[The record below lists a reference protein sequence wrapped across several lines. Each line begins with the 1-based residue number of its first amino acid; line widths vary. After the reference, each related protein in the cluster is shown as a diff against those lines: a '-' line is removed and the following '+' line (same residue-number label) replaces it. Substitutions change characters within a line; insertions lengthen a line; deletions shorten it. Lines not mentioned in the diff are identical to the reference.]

1 MKGRARE
8 RVLDNEP
15 LQARLLPEE
24 DTVRQLT
31 LERRQRGQIT
41 QTVNFEAWNPN
52 GEPSH
57 SRQHDLAWEAEGEAG
72 EARGTLKK
80 IQKLVRVKRGS
91 PNSAEEAKTLPD
103 THDKGAMM
111 DAVFKEDSSVITCI
125 GLGKKPERKA
135 SKEPKQPQQPGR
147 ERSGVGMRMDASWSP
162 RLDHQYQWNSSE
174 ISPLPW
180 DSAYHTC
187 QRPGAHLTT
196 DPHQLGAHR
205 PTDPHLYS
213 FDFTLPRGTDWGRY
227 ESLVQGLDRGRS
239 AATQLIPPHIVHSVT
254 HLEMT
259 DSTSS
264 AEPAE
269 TPDVDQARQGTI
281 GQKMKAI
288 SMTMRKRMGRKYI
301 KALSEEA
308 GEDTEGDHQ
317 TEGDAGTGTTLAKAH
332 RTSSNSLES
341 LYSLHSG
348 QSSSSGIT
356 SGSEGLSN
364 RGSVRLEEEVP
375 YTGQFCGRARVHT
388 DFLPSPYDNES
399 LRLKVGDVIEV
410 ISKPAMGIW
419 TGLLNGRVGSFKFI
433 YVDVLVETEPEP
445 RRRATSQGRRRRP
458 RPNTLLELLACL
470 NLEEHASSLMLNGYQ
485 TVDDLKELKEQ
496 HLIELNMTDP
506 EHRHRLLAATECL
519 HEPEPNALKDGE
531 ASEEPT
537 SPSEAQ
543 EAELEKAESKE
554 AESKD
559 CPRDSGCYI
568 PSDVS
573 DSTSSS
579 SRDDSVN
586 LVVLN
591 TSPAEA

>member
-1 MKGRARE
+1 MLHRKPSNASDKPKNKPRRSSSFGKFDTFRH
-8 RVLDNEP
+8 
-15 LQARLLPEE
+15 QARQSKPDEN
-24 DTVRQLT
+24 TV
-31 LERRQRGQIT
+31 
-41 QTVNFEAWNPN
+41 TV
-52 GEPSH
+52 
-57 SRQHDLAWEAEGEAG
+57 
-72 EARGTLKK
+72 
-80 IQKLVRVKRGS
+80 
-91 PNSAEEAKTLPD
+91 
-103 THDKGAMM
+103 
-111 DAVFKEDSSVITCI
+111 
-125 GLGKKPERKA
+125 
-135 SKEPKQPQQPGR
+135 
-147 ERSGVGMRMDASWSP
+147 
-162 RLDHQYQWNSSE
+162 
-174 ISPLPW
+174 
-180 DSAYHTC
+180 
-187 QRPGAHLTT
+187 
-196 DPHQLGAHR
+196 
-205 PTDPHLYS
+205 
-213 FDFTLPRGTDWGRY
+213 
-227 ESLVQGLDRGRS
+227 
-239 AATQLIPPHIVHSVT
+239 
-254 HLEMT
+254 
-259 DSTSS
+259 SS

-308 GEDTEGDHQ
+308 GEDTGGDHQ
-317 TEGDAGTGTTLAKAH
+317 TEGDAGTGTALAKAH

-356 SGSEGLSN
+356 SGSEGSSN

-388 DFLPSPYDNES
+388 DFLPSPYDTES
-399 LRLKVGDVIEV
+399 LRLKVGDVIQV

-445 RRRATSQGRRRRP
+445 HRRATSQGRRRRP

-543 EAELEKAESKE
+543 EAE
-554 AESKD
+554 SKD

-579 SRDDSVN
+579 SRDDTVN
-586 LVVLN
+586 LVALN